1 MCVNKNKSTNSSYTL
16 KGVSLN
22 REKCPKIEL
31 LPNMQF
37 KKETVINQAKVK
49 YRTGSLVIK
58 KNNGYKKKILRYF
71 QWVTFG
77 FSVPF

>member
-1 MCVNKNKSTNSSYTL
+1 
-16 KGVSLN
+16 
-22 REKCPKIEL
+22 
-31 LPNMQF
+31 MQF
-37 KKETVINQAKVK
+37 KKEKRKKRKKETVINQAKVK

-71 QWVTFG
+71 QWITFG